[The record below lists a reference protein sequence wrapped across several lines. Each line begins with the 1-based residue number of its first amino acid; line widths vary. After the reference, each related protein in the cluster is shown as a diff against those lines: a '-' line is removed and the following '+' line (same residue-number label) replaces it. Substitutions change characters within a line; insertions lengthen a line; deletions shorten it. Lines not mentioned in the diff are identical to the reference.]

1 LQIDPFAY
9 LKDVFERLPLCDQ
22 DDPESLNSLLPDRWL
37 SEYPSTGF
45 SRESMNRPKRPS
57 ENAPTENVAAKPSP
71 APVVEPADRTAYLN
85 THHLLETTP

>member
-37 SEYPSTGF
+37 AEYPQHRLQ
-45 SRESMNRPKRPS
+45 SRVDESAEKAERKR
-57 ENAPTENVAAKPSP
+57 T
-71 APVVEPADRTAYLN
+71 DRKRHRQALARSRRRAR
-85 THHLLETTP
+85 